1 MRIST
6 AMMHNNA
13 VNAMMQRQADLSQSQ
28 NQVSS
33 GKKVTKPSDDPAA
46 AVRIV
51 QLEQQQAAVTQYGTN
66 IGAVQTRLQ
75 LSEQALT
82 SGDSIIQRV
91 SELAIQANSSTL
103 SSTDKQAIATELTQL
118 NQQLLD
124 LANSKD
130 SNGEYLYA
138 GYSSRTQPF
147 SRNGAGTVV
156 YSGDQAARNVQVS
169 ASQYMTDGDTGQ
181 SVFMAIPDG
190 NGTFSLSANAANT
203 GSAVITGQ
211 VQNRAAW
218 VPDNYT
224 LTFSSATDWQV
235 TDSATPANVVASGS
249 NYAAGNA
256 ITFNGVSVSLTG
268 APAAG
273 DTFTVAQSQ
282 NKDVFSTIDALVSAL
297 KAPSGTAAEQAQYQ
311 NAVNA
316 VQSNLSQ
323 AETSLLGVRSSV
335 GARLASLQTVETTR
349 QNTSDEITTS
359 LSNLQDI
366 DYAQAASQLSQQYIG
381 LQAAQQSYAKIAQL
395 SLFNYL

>member
-218 VPDNYT
+218 VPDDYT